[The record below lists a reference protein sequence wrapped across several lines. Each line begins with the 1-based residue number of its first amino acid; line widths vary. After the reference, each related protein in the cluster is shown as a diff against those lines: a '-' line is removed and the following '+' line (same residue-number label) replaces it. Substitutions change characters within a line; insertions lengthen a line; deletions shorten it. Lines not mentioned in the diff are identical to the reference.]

1 MLCAPHI
8 FTKKTETESLYLRGG
23 LFFLSE
29 ATVQLCMDITALYSK
44 KKKKNIF
51 SPVCLMENVN
61 FWRKG
66 THELLK
72 KPHKKVVYVTIRNLL
87 RCLLCSEGGSQPVYT
102 IFFGENTTLARRKN
116 QLIWESA
123 RLYGNLFKTRI
134 IHFSLRVCLLIH
146 MQLRTRYPPFVTYS
160 TTRDKKRLCPS

>member
-1 MLCAPHI
+1 MCAPHI
-8 FTKKTETESLYLRGG
+8 FTKKLKLRAYICVVDS
-23 LFFLSE
+23 FFFQKPRCNFVWILQHYI
-29 ATVQLCMDITALYSK
+29 ARRR
-44 KKKKNIF
+44 KKNIF

-102 IFFGENTTLARRKN
+102 IFFGENTTLAIRKN

-123 RLYGNLFKTRI
+123 RPYGNLFFKTRI

-160 TTRDKKRLCPS
+160 TTRDKNRLCPS